1 MGKPVASMTGFA
13 RFETD
18 IQGRLVAW
26 ELRSVNGKGLDAKIR
41 LNSGYEALEPDIRRM
56 MSGHLVRGNLQ
67 ISLQLQKS
75 IGESTPAVNM
85 AVLMDYAAVCDSLV
99 ANGHAALP
107 TADGLLALRGVI
119 DQPVDMVVQ
128 PDKPLL
134 DEMLLAFAS
143 GLDRLISARQAEGRE
158 IAQVLMRRLDEME
171 SLVVA
176 AEADDARRP
185 AVIQARLKAQV
196 EALLGT
202 GIGLDEGRLAQ
213 EAALLA
219 TRADVQEELDRLR
232 AHIAAARTMLAE
244 GGAVGRRLDFL
255 SQEFNRESNTLCAKS
270 NATSLT
276 AIGLQLKVVVDQFRE
291 QVQNIE

>member
-1 MGKPVASMTGFA
+1 MTGFA

>member
-13 RFETD
+13 RFEAE
-18 IQGRLVAW
+18 IHGRLFAW

-41 LNSGYEALEPDIRRM
+41 LNSGYESLEPEIRKSIARQ
-56 MSGHLVRGNLQ
+56 LARGNLQ
-67 ISLQLQKS
+67 IGLQAQRPAGEATPS
-75 IGESTPAVNM
+75 INI
-85 AVLMDYAAVCDSLV
+85 AVLMDYVAVSNQLV
-99 ANGHAALP
+99 ADGHATSP
-107 TADGLLALRGVI
+107 RADGLLGLRGVI
-119 DQPVDMVVQ
+119 DQLGEATTP
-128 PDKPLL
+128 PDKAQL
-134 DEMLLAFAS
+134 DEALLAFEQALTMLVRAREDE
-143 GLDRLISARQAEGRE
+143 GLQ
-158 IAQVLMRRLDEME
+158 IATVLHSRLDTME
-171 SLVVA
+171 KLVEA
-176 AEADDARRP
+176 AEADQARSP
-185 AVIQARLKAQV
+185 SVIQERLRAQV

-202 GIGLDEGRLAQ
+202 GVGLDEGRLAQ

-219 TRADVQEELDRLR
+219 TRADIQEELDRLR

-244 GGAVGRRLDFL
+244 GGAIGRKLDFL